1 MDRLVQQSR
10 LHPKRRPGSTP
21 LPASLFAKSAA
32 GSNSRLDEWLYCTPP
47 GQHLEIAQCAPHE
60 LIQALSALG
69 DITFRVAITQ
79 AATLSIR
86 LANSWLT
93 SPSRTRVASSVSS
106 AQAMALLTQAG
117 KVDILEAA
125 GACLCARLDLAI
137 WAAHNSR
144 LQTTTVSTNTGEG
157 SIRRSSYSGR
167 QSQSRSCTNSQ
178 RWELE
183 MLSLP
188 LKKEALSSSLIN

>member
-1 MDRLVQQSR
+1 MDRLVRQSR

-21 LPASLFAKSAA
+21 LPASLFAKSKAD
-32 GSNSRLDEWLYCTPP
+32 SNSRLDEWLHCNPP
-47 GQHLEIAQCAPHE
+47 GQHLEIAQSAPLE

-69 DITFRVAITQ
+69 DIAFRVAITR

-86 LANSWLT
+86 LASSWLT
-93 SPSRTRVASSVSS
+93 RPSRSRVASSVSIE
-106 AQAMALLTQAG
+106 QAMALLTQAG

-137 WAAHNSR
+137 WASHNSR
-144 LQTTTVSTNTGEG
+144 LQTTTISTNKDEG

-167 QSQSRSCTNSQ
+167 QSQSRLVLT
-178 RWELE
+178 
-183 MLSLP
+183 
-188 LKKEALSSSLIN
+188 